1 MRVLGTCRWAAAVL
15 VLMLGCGSN
24 DPATGDP
31 SGSGETTG
39 GATTGGMTT
48 GGSTTGGSTTGGSTP
63 PPDTTAEVFGPV
75 YSGSYND
82 GPVDYAETAFHNACA
97 SGTKYAPQIQQLYG
111 PYLAGVD
118 NSLGGDGSLCD
129 ACALV
134 TTRLGK
140 SVLVHIVTYGV
151 SMRPGDLDLSPE
163 AYQVIHEDDPMG
175 TSALPRPMS
184 WQLARCPDKGNM
196 VLEFQTA
203 ANPYWTSFWVRN
215 AKLPIAS
222 VESKKAG
229 ESAFSMLKRTPDG
242 PFTDAD
248 GVGSGAFDLRIT
260 STGNQTVTAT
270 LTGFQPGAIVESSV
284 QFP

>member
-1 MRVLGTCRWAAAVL
+1 MRVLGTCRWVAAVF
-15 VLMLGCGSN
+15 VLTAGCGSD

-31 SGSGETTG
+31 SGSGVTTG

-48 GGSTTGGSTTGGSTP
+48 GGTTTGGSTP
-63 PPDTTAEVFGPV
+63 PPDTTAAVFGPV
-75 YSGSYND
+75 HSGSYND
-82 GPVDYAETAFHNACA
+82 GPVDFAETKFHNACA
-97 SGTKYAPQIQQLYG
+97 PAEKYPAQIQQLYG

-196 VLEFQTA
+196 VLEFQTG
-203 ANPYWTSFWVRN
+203 ANPFWTSFWVRN

-229 ESAFSMLKRTPDG
+229 EAAFSMLNRTPDG
-242 PFTDAD
+242 PFTDGD

-260 STGNQTVTAT
+260 SVGGPAVTAS
-270 LTGFQPGAIVESSV
+270 LTGFQPGGIVESSV

>member
-1 MRVLGTCRWAAAVL
+1 MRVHGTCRGAGAIL
-15 VLMLGCGSN
+15 LLMVGCGSD
-24 DPATGDP
+24 DPGD
-31 SGSGETTG
+31 GTANL
-39 GATTGGMTT
+39 GATTGSGMTT
-48 GGSTTGGSTTGGSTP
+48 SGSGGMTTA
-63 PPDTTAEVFGPV
+63 PPDTTAEVFGTV
-75 YSGSYND
+75 HSGSYNN
-82 GPVDYAETAFHNACA
+82 GPVDYAESKFHNACA
-97 SGTKYAPQIQQLYG
+97 PAEKYPPQIQALYG

-118 NSLGGDGSLCD
+118 NSVGSDGSLCD

-151 SMRPGDLDLSPE
+151 SKAPGDLDLSPE
-163 AYQVIHEDDPMG
+163 AYDTIHQDDPMG
-175 TSALPRPMS
+175 TPDLPRPMS

-196 VLEFQTA
+196 YVEYQTK
-203 ANPYWTSFWVRN
+203 ANPYWTSFWIRN

-229 ESAFSMLKRTPDG
+229 EADFSKLDRTSDG

-260 STGNQTVTAT
+260 SVGGQAVTPAF
-270 LTGFQPGAIVESSV
+270 TGFQPGAVVESTV